1 MPREMSTA
9 AEPIRLEDHFGE
21 SGAPP
26 VEVFDRIVRSQA
38 PISSDLAAVATARRP
53 RARGSSEGL
62 AILEADLH
70 CLLEQLDA
78 ELQSLSTRL
87 DRALSR

>member
-1 MPREMSTA
+1 MPREMRTA

-26 VEVFDRIVRSQA
+26 AEVFDRIVRSQT
-38 PISSDLAAVATARRP
+38 PIPKDLSAVATARRP
-53 RARGSSEGL
+53 RARGASEGL
-62 AILEADLH
+62 AILEADLQ

-78 ELQSLSTRL
+78 ELQTLSQRL